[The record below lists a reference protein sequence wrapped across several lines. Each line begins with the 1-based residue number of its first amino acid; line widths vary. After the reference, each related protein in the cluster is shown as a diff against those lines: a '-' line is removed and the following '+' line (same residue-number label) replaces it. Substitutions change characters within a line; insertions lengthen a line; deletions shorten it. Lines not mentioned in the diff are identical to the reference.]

1 VESLSPGRWRG
12 LKATSVEGNV
22 FTILAFDQRGV
33 YRRMLPEGV
42 PYNDAVA
49 LKAQIVTALAPHTSA
64 VLLDAT
70 YGLTPAMSMTGKA
83 GLIMSLEKSGYSGDS
98 TYRGLEFQDGWSVEK
113 IKRMGASAVKMM
125 VYYHPDT
132 DELAEQLEEIV
143 RKVTIECHAYDLPL
157 FLEPMSYSL
166 DAAVAKESAEYAKTR
181 PYVVRETARRLSALG
196 PDVIKLEFPIDV
208 AFNSDEAEWR
218 RECEAVSE
226 ACVAPWVLLSAGVSF
241 ETFEKQVEV
250 ACQSGAS
257 GFLAGRAVWQEAIK
271 MSPEER
277 VPFLATVA
285 PERLHRLTEITMK
298 NAKPWTDFYSAPL
311 PEDGWYQSY
320 EAMPA
325 K

>member
-1 VESLSPGRWRG
+1 MESLSPGRWRG

-42 PYNDAVA
+42 AYSDAVA

-70 YGLTPAMSMTGKA
+70 YGLVPAMSMSGKA

-98 TYRGLEFQDGWSVEK
+98 TYRGLEFQDGWTIEK

-132 DELAEQLEEIV
+132 GELAEQFEGIV
-143 RKVTIECHAYDLPL
+143 SRVSAECHEYDLPL

-166 DAAVAKESAEYAKTR
+166 DAAVAKESEAFAQTR
-181 PYVVRETARRLSALG
+181 PYVVRETARRLGALG

-208 AFNSDEAEWR
+208 AFNSNEAEWR
-218 RECEAVSE
+218 RECEAVSA

-241 ETFEKQVEV
+241 DTFEKQVLV
-250 ACQSGAS
+250 ACQCGAS
-257 GFLAGRAVWQEAIK
+257 GFLAGRAVWQEAFR

-285 PERLHRLTEITMK
+285 PERLQRLTDLTVK
-298 NAKPWTDFYSAPL
+298 NAKPWTEFYAPPV
-311 PEDGWYQSY
+311 PEEEWYQSY
-320 EAMPA
+320 AELPT

>member
-1 VESLSPGRWRG
+1 MESLSPGRWRG

-42 PYNDAVA
+42 LYHDAVA

-70 YGLTPAMSMTGKA
+70 YGLAPAMSMTGQA
-83 GLIMSLEKSGYSGDS
+83 GLIMSLEKSGYSGDA
-98 TYRGLEFQDGWSVEK
+98 TYRGLEFQDGWTVEK
-113 IKRMGASAVKMM
+113 IKRMGASAIKMM
-125 VYYHPDT
+125 VYYHPGT
-132 DELAEQLEEIV
+132 DELAEQLEDIV
-143 RKVTIECHAYDLPL
+143 RKVSEECHRYDLPL

-166 DAAVAKESAEYAKTR
+166 DAAVAKESAAFAKTR
-181 PYVVRETARRLSALG
+181 PTVVRETARRLSVLG
-196 PDVIKLEFPIDV
+196 PDVIKLEFPADV

-226 ACVAPWVLLSAGVSF
+226 ACAAPWVLLSAGVSF
-241 ETFEKQVEV
+241 DTFEKQALV
-250 ACQSGAS
+250 ACQCGAS

-271 MSPEER
+271 MSPEAR
-277 VPFLATVA
+277 VSFLAEVA
-285 PERLHRLTEITMK
+285 PGRLHRLSAITAE
-298 NAKPWTDFYSAPL
+298 NARPWTEFYAPPAPEEDWYLSYAGL
-311 PEDGWYQSY
+311 PG
-320 EAMPA
+320 